1 MPSSQRDIGSY
12 APCAHIM
19 LNNQTWS
26 MATVYTPTK
35 KNTSNRSKT
44 LDLWCKKKAS
54 SDPEATLEEAYHPLD
69 MKM

>member
-12 APCAHIM
+12 APCARIM

-44 LDLWCKKKAS
+44 LDLWCKKKGV
-54 SDPEATLEEAYHPLD
+54 L
-69 MKM
+69 